1 MLRLFD
7 YNGVMSNIAITIK
20 SVRTRI
26 AYYPSIS
33 GIIIKRI
40 VGIIQINFCYLS
52 SSWHNICFI
61 AKFRYT
67 L

>member
-33 GIIIKRI
+33 GIIIKSI
-40 VGIIQINFCYLS
+40 VGIIQINFC
-52 SSWHNICFI
+52 
-61 AKFRYT
+61 
-67 L
+67 